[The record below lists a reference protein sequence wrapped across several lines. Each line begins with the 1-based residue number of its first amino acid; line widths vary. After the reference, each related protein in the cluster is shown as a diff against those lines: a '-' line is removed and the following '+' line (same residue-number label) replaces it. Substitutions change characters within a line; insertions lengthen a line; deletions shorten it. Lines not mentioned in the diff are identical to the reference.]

1 MTIKGRKRYIALL
14 GMLILLCLA
23 FTSCVSKPTTVE
35 ELINSNEEIAEQLAT
50 SSGSS
55 NMTLEIKGNEIIYSY
70 DLSGIE
76 GATEEK
82 SFGLGEVAGT
92 AAAGAAAGTA
102 LTKAEK
108 KAAKKAE
115 KKAKKEAAKNVD
127 PQVEY
132 ENVDAGSTILTILAV
147 IVAVLLVV
155 LLAIIL
161 VLHLAPSSE
170 LALGIDEFIENITSR
185 FSVINTFG
193 GHRLL

>member
-76 GATEEK
+76 GATEENIKDEAMIKILQTTLADQSSAYAAVCKNIEK
-82 SFGLGEVAGT
+82 SSEISGVTATVNYTYKGEVLA
-92 AAAGAAAGTA
+92 
-102 LTKAEK
+102 TKTFSSSGEVEK
-108 KAAKKAE
+108 GE
-115 KKAKKEAAKNVD
+115 SEKAKTENTEGEKN
-127 PQVEY
+127 E
-132 ENVDAGSTILTILAV
+132 E
-147 IVAVLLVV
+147 
-155 LLAIIL
+155 
-161 VLHLAPSSE
+161 
-170 LALGIDEFIENITSR
+170 
-185 FSVINTFG
+185 
-193 GHRLL
+193 